1 MDSCALRDSEGRTQ
15 KMARR
20 NAFLGAAALLLAVGV
35 AGTAHAV
42 QFGMKGTW
50 KSNRGPQVII
60 PYVPG
65 PPCAGVFCGDGPVT
79 AAGLA
84 PGAQVTVPAGRF
96 FEQAGGLPAV
106 PVPGPTVVQLSTQIE
121 VEGPAFDAVFKGGPK
136 TSRPA
141 NFAWCPGATPGLG
154 TTNNPNCTT
163 GKSTA
168 AGANPGN
175 GVRPGRIRYTAGT
188 NQFGGVAQM
197 LLSGGGVVSV
207 YIGGPPGAQQILH
220 NPFGGGAT
228 PNDQEAGGPYQNTGS
243 VMLAAGDITI
253 QTVTMAGQG
262 KATTGGIITMPG
274 TLAGM
279 GGAETN
285 YTTGFPFTTGKV
297 QATNPTTAMGRG
309 TTMLTLTGMD
319 VATGMGGRNIV
330 MVASAL
336 TKRIVANNTYMHLEA
351 MNMTLT
357 PFVVPSLSRGGYAAA
372 AVLVLAAGYML
383 RRRLA

>member
-1 MDSCALRDSEGRTQ
+1 MS
-15 KMARR
+15 RR
-20 NAFLGAAALLLAVGV
+20 RAFLGAGAVFLAFGMAGAAQ
-35 AGTAHAV
+35 AV

-50 KSNRGPQVII
+50 QSKRGPQVVI

-65 PPCAGVFCGDGPVT
+65 PPCKGVFCGDGPVN
-79 AAGLA
+79 AAGLT

-96 FEQAGGLPAV
+96 FEKGGGLPAV
-106 PVPGPTVVQLSTQIE
+106 PVPGPTVVQLSTMIE
-121 VEGPAFDAVFKGGPK
+121 VEAPAFDAVFKGGPK

-141 NFAWCPGATPGLG
+141 TFAWCPGATPGKG

-163 GKSTA
+163 GKQTA
-168 AGANPGN
+168 TGAKKGN
-175 GVRPGRIRYTAGT
+175 GVRPGRIRYTKGP

-207 YIGGPPGAQQILH
+207 YIGGPPGAQSILH

-243 VMLAAGDITI
+243 VMLAAGDVTI
-253 QTVTMAGQG
+253 QTMTVAGQG
-262 KATTGGIITMPG
+262 KATTGGIITAPN
-274 TLAGM
+274 LPPAGM

-319 VATGMGGRNIV
+319 AATGMGGRNIV

-336 TKRIVANNTYMHLEA
+336 TKRTVANNTYMHLET
-351 MNMTLT
+351 MNMTLS
-357 PFVVPSLSRGGYAAA
+357 PFVVPSMSRGGFAAG
-372 AVLVLAAGYML
+372 AVIVLAAGYML